1 MRLLRFIVLQIVM
14 LAGLVAL
21 YANGWLERLFMGD
34 GQWFTAAVA
43 GLGLIGLGL
52 IALRRYDGAQWLAEK
67 MIRLA
72 IVGMQVGILTA
83 LATLADS
90 VLSGGDVTRGMALF
104 LSAISVAF
112 YVSLTALACNLWLSL
127 NLKLLAD
134 IDA

>member
-1 MRLLRFIVLQIVM
+1 MRLLRFVVLQIVLM
-14 LAGLVAL
+14 AGLAAL
-21 YANGWLERLFMGD
+21 YANGWLARIFMGD
-34 GQWFTAAVA
+34 GQWFTAAIA
-43 GLGLIGLGL
+43 ALGLFGLGLVALG
-52 IALRRYDGAQWLAEK
+52 RYDGAHWLAEK

-112 YVSLTALACNLWLSL
+112 YVSLAALACNLWLSL